1 MIQDLTI
8 YILVVNCKVVIS
20 KFWLSSS
27 INGTAGDR
35 AWLFFFWLADLP
47 GGLAEGHG
55 WRLLGGKYLKVM
67 KGVSLKWKIYDND
80 HVHNHYSDKSHRL
93 NDKLFEGCNKE
104 NDAWHWFKMWNNN
117 PPSRATTFSR
127 YATTPAVTLQKA
139 SRLKSSQFSWY
150 FRGSLWSCDSS
161 IHLTELRQTSCLEMF
176 RKKIWYFQTKNANDL
191 LHLPRFSLLGARPKC
206 SNKVRI
212 SKNINAN

>member
-1 MIQDLTI
+1 
-8 YILVVNCKVVIS
+8 
-20 KFWLSSS
+20 
-27 INGTAGDR
+27 
-35 AWLFFFWLADLP
+35 
-47 GGLAEGHG
+47 
-55 WRLLGGKYLKVM
+55 M

-150 FRGSLWSCDSS
+150 FRGSLLSCDSS
-161 IHLTELRQTSCLEMF
+161 IHLTELRQTSCLEMC
-176 RKKIWYFQTKNANDL
+176 RKEVWYFQTKNANDL

-206 SNKVRI
+206 GNKVRI